1 MVGFTN
7 EDADDDGLFFAKKSH
22 TNELSAWIIK
32 EVGSMMMNNADIQ

>member
-7 EDADDDGLFFAKKSH
+7 EEADDDGLFFTKKSD

-32 EVGSMMMNNADIQ
+32 GDGSKMMNKADLK